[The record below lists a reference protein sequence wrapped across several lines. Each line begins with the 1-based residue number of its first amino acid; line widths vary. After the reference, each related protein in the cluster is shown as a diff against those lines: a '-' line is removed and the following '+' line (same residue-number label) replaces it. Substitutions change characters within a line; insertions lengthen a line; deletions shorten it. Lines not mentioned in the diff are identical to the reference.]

1 MPTYEISAPDGN
13 KYQIE
18 GPEGATQDQIIKE
31 VVRQNPFAGQ
41 TTEELK
47 KAPSAPS
54 TFRDINETAAMS
66 LAGGLKSLTDL
77 FGANNAVSRNL
88 AEKQETA
95 LKQMTPARLKELQVE
110 EELANRAE
118 GKPLEEASTAGRAF
132 LRSPLQGLTSGVFS
146 TIPQAVAYALA
157 PEVALPAGIARLVG
171 TGVAGKVAQK
181 VAGASPGIAVGSAMG
196 VGSQKGQDY
205 QAVKEAMLKRGA
217 TEEEAEVAAQKAAE
231 YSRENAPRQI
241 ASGIAGGAEAALGVE
256 SVLGRMGRA
265 GKVPATAPTRIGSAA
280 TSALGEAIPEAI
292 QSVTGTV
299 GTNIALQQAGFD
311 RDLMAGV
318 AGQATTDALTGALL
332 GTAVSPLQY
341 RSLQNDFLR
350 QQNEEANK
358 KQEEF
363 QKKREEF
370 VKKYQEQQEE
380 TKKNL
385 GLNMLALPAPATTA
399 EEKYRNPAAT
409 ITRQEL
415 GEQEVNG
422 KKIKSEVLQYLDD
435 YRKAN
440 NLPALKAYS
449 IEDIKDA
456 MPGLNP
462 EGEKAILDS
471 ILAGKYGY
479 KPVDETTGNEIK
491 YTSDDIMALAEEE
504 KNIATG
510 TQGFKDF
517 LTSVTGTDNVG
528 EMSQPQLHAAYSALQ
543 NFEPA
548 EETRILPEGTAA
560 TRFSQKQYDNAL
572 KVVNIEFASI
582 DNKPLDPKVIAK
594 EIKEATGLEN
604 DRDALAL
611 LDTAVKNGDLTFST
625 KPVFRVVDPAT
636 GKFVH
641 TATTRAKAEAFAKG
655 KDLNI
660 YGDSQSYISPAEQD
674 TLPDRTPL
682 PAGYQINQE
691 RVVEGEEDLV
701 DVMREGRGQALE
713 TIAVDKAQE
722 RIDTLTGES
731 KALADRALKRI
742 EQDSATTQKIQKN
755 LDQRI
760 AKGEGKTRDFEIQKT
775 RSERAITNLRKR
787 IQKNLDKIEELS
799 APIKTRKSEVKK
811 PIIKKKLTVTK
822 GGKAIGTFSNKEI
835 GKANAQ
841 AQDAILTQ
849 MTDEEIQAAIDNK
862 KLGLFSK
869 NAKKEQDRR
878 RGPTGFK
885 IKKAKTPETLS
896 PEFVDKAEEI
906 KKRLVPMLQ
915 RFGLGNVG
923 LNIVN
928 AIKNNAEGSY
938 LNSLIQVAFPDPS
951 DPNAA
956 NPVQTMRH
964 EALHALRDLGFFTDS
979 QWQALTNKA
988 KSEWIQKYLK
998 NQNVEVDG
1006 KVMSRYD
1013 GYVYINQTEPAA
1025 WNKANP
1031 DKPPRAVMSDAAL
1044 NELLVEEA
1052 IADAFGDFDANGSPA
1067 GMMAAILKRL
1077 NQFFEALRNAITG
1090 AGFQTA
1096 EDIFGKV
1103 ERGELK
1109 GEKDGRIRSTEPTAR
1124 PSTGRN
1130 EAEKLSIG
1138 RAGER
1143 RGRLPDGGIAPLEG
1157 APTIE
1162 GATGPDPRI
1171 VEVAENYAKS
1181 AGIPFKTQAN
1191 YSYVYPQ
1198 KASRIAKAYEDM
1210 EHAPNDPKVKQAY
1223 QELID
1228 QTRAQYDALTK
1239 AGYKFTFFDG
1249 NTDPYKGN
1257 PFNAMRDLRKNKKMA
1272 VYGTYDGFGTEGI
1285 TAGAVDDNPLL
1296 QDTGLRWKDQ
1306 KGKEHPV
1313 TGNDLF
1319 RAVHDA
1325 FGHGL
1330 EGAGFRARGEENAWQ
1345 AHAKMYTGLARGAMT
1360 SETRGQNSWLN
1371 FGPYGEKNR
1380 NAKLEDTVFA
1390 EQKTGLMPE
1399 WVWNEA
1405 MVSDEKGVTLGKLQ
1419 PDAQTYDA
1427 VHYGKQASLNKLL
1440 GDKYGEGLRGGE
1452 RRRLDMSDDPRIQ
1465 KRAYFYIENDKGEM
1479 PVPESGLGANVYTQR
1494 FNNIL
1499 GPGPAMNAISAA
1511 SRGDSNT
1518 FESNVIDAGYD
1529 GYAVPSMGM
1538 MVVLNHNA
1546 PVNYQGTRPELQE
1559 KMSLKIV
1566 RDNEAVSL
1574 EGKPSVNSI
1583 GKYFDKSIMDAFGRK
1598 LSYQNAED
1606 FDRAFNQALE
1616 EVTYQIE
1623 QEKSGLDWYDKD
1635 IKNSFKETATVIPE
1649 LKKIDNRIL
1658 FSVMAGIM
1666 SPQTTAR
1673 DNWFIAAK
1681 NFQNYLSTGT
1691 ISGVN
1696 PESGG
1701 LWQGG
1706 TQSANKKVQLEFL
1719 DAMVKDMGKK
1729 KALAWIMSDHPV
1741 SEINSF
1747 RLKYGKM
1754 KSGIDGKMA
1763 DMRPGLYAFGPK
1775 VGPFVANLNGIH
1787 DVTVDKWMTRT
1798 FNRYFG
1804 TMIGPDENIIDA
1816 PTEPQRR
1823 AIKKLVTEVA
1833 QNANIK
1839 PYQVQSLLWFYEQK
1853 LFTKLGV
1860 PSPSY
1865 AFSDGARRFTKDA
1878 RDRGGEAGVA
1888 GAVEP
1893 TGKLS
1898 LRKAPETPAFKRW
1911 FGDSKI
1917 VNDDGTPR
1925 VMYHGSRKDFSEPTT
1940 RSNRNA
1946 FFVTPDENF
1955 ASKYALNDLSWF
1967 PEKTGTI
1974 TKGEEGAQI
1983 YPVYI
1988 SAKNPFDY
1996 ENSQHLKKII
2006 PQFRK
2011 VLKEEEGYGQDLIQK
2026 MLNRFQEGQWRA
2038 IELANDYDLFEKN
2051 GFDAFYTSEQG
2062 RKNLGVFEPNQVK
2075 SAIGNQGTYTES
2087 PDIRLSLRS
2096 TRQPP
2101 ESKEFKQW
2109 FGESFFVDDEG
2120 NPVIV
2125 YHGTARDI
2133 TIFKGKQAK
2142 AIFVTTKPYVAEDYA
2157 NMGVDYMRAEAYK
2170 ALTRDE
2176 KVELIT
2182 VVAEQGERDG
2192 TITKAELK
2200 EIQSNLKKRVP
2211 TINEKTKS
2219 IVGLP
2224 YQIETEIIASL
2235 NNLLPTKG
2243 NIMPV
2248 YVNARNVFDY
2258 ANKDHVNKVYNW
2270 MMNNSRAL
2278 GSMQNPEQWLKKV
2291 KDLVSRGNWVRIES
2305 EDVQEAIRALDF
2317 DGFSVLEAGSKNY
2330 AVYNPTNI
2338 KSVTGNIGTFGLGEV
2353 TSEQAKQFG
2362 MTADQAKQAQEEGD
2376 IRFSLRKAP
2385 DTPEF
2390 KRWFGKSKVVDE
2402 NGDPLI
2408 VFHTGAFDANEI
2420 ISAAEQYR
2428 RTYGKSSGYMQGGNE
2443 GIYFSADPLY
2453 SSLYGKREG
2462 KTMYPVYLSIKNP
2475 FVVENKEQMSRLV
2488 KLKNFILGK
2497 REVFRNSIISDT
2509 TDPSTDSMYI
2519 TPEYK
2524 AELIKRGY
2532 DGIVNKEHNEI
2543 VAFEP
2548 TQIKSAI
2555 GNRGTYDFTNPDIRY
2570 SLKSTLPANIAASI
2584 EKTTTVREEKGF
2596 AERMMDAI
2604 SPKGFSSW
2612 RAEAV
2617 NRYNALSIA
2626 AKMRIDKTGGVGLY
2640 ADQNAEAMA
2649 LLSDDAAG
2657 VAAAAMGVHDRH
2669 GGIPVFRNG
2678 ITTID
2683 DSVEGIL
2690 PIFAP
2695 LAKYKDPFVYQ
2706 MYQFYSGAKR
2716 ERRYLDKGIEKNY
2729 DANDIAYAEQL
2740 GKQYPEFEEIFKK
2753 WDKYNKGLVK
2763 YQVDTGVLSPAEGA
2777 NYIKYSDYTPFYRQL
2792 EGENTFGPNVFQSI
2806 SGVKKPKKYK
2816 GGEAPIADF
2825 METIVRNTQSAIQAG
2840 MKNTAAK
2847 VAVDTFKDI
2856 GQAEAAPDD
2865 STGEEFVH
2873 VLEGGVKKSYLV
2885 YDKALVQAVMSLN
2898 LPDLPFIGFFAGPAN
2913 LLRNLVTKDP
2923 GFMLAN
2929 MVRDSMSAWV
2939 TSGVNMTP
2947 VASAAKNFVGALR
2960 GTSPEYKALLNA
2972 GILGGYEYSQGV
2984 EVSAANMKKA
2994 LGRYEPATGLNK
3006 LKYAPRSLWE
3016 ALEKGTMASDAATRM
3031 EVYKNVLAETG
3042 NEAEALY
3049 RAQEVMNFQR
3059 KGRSA
3064 VVRVLTAGIPFLN
3077 ARIQGLDVLYRAM
3090 SGQMGTVDAAKIQKA
3105 FFVRGASIMAISML
3119 YWFLT
3124 HDDDEYKKQE
3134 QETRDNNW
3142 LIPSLG
3148 IKIPIPFEV
3157 GVIFKVIPERIAEY
3171 FFGNDTGKDFAD
3183 SMKRNFQSTFMFN
3196 LIPQVGL
3203 PLYEAATN
3211 HSFFTGRD
3219 IVGAGLEG
3227 VKAEYQVGPGT
3238 SQLAA
3243 WLGSQTGYSPMLIDH
3258 VIGGYT
3264 GTFGSYAVDVVDSI
3278 AFANSDVQRPSKRF
3292 EQLPV
3297 FKRFLL
3303 DPQAKGN
3310 VTAYYDLK
3318 NSVDE
3323 AVRTSNFLEKTSNFE
3338 EMGKYSEET
3347 LRVLASKDFIS
3358 DMEKDMKELRET
3370 ALFVRTS
3377 TMSPDDKR
3385 DTLRSITDAENA
3397 MTSNIRYLRKLMD

>member
-1 MPTYEISAPDGN
+1 MPIYEISAPDGN
-13 KYQIE
+13 KYRIE
-18 GPEGATQDQIIKE
+18 GPEGATQDQVIQQVLK
-31 VVRQNPFAGQ
+31 QNPFAGK

-47 KAPSAPS
+47 QAPSAPS
-54 TFRDINETAAMS
+54 TLRDINETAALS

-77 FGANNAVSRNL
+77 FGVNNPVSKTL
-88 AEKQETA
+88 AEKQENA
-95 LKQMTPARLKELQVE
+95 LKQMTPARLKEMQVE

-118 GKPLEEASTAGRAF
+118 GKIGEEISTAGRAF
-132 LRSPLQGLTSGVFS
+132 LRSPLQGLTSGLFS
-146 TIPQAVAYALA
+146 TVPVVAATALA
-157 PEVALPAGIARLVG
+157 PEVALPAGIARLLG

-205 QAVKEAMLKRGA
+205 QAVKDAMLKRGA
-217 TEEEAEVAAQKAAE
+217 TEEEAEAAAQKAAE
-231 YSRENAPRQI
+231 YSRENAARQA

-256 SVLGRMGRA
+256 SVLGRMGRI
-265 GKVPATAPTRIGSAA
+265 GKAPALAPTRIGSAA
-280 TSALGEAIPEAI
+280 TSALGEAIPEGI

-332 GTAVSPLQY
+332 GTAVSPLQFK
-341 RSLQNDFLR
+341 SLQMDFLR
-350 QQNEEANK
+350 QKQEEANK

-363 QKKREEF
+363 EKQRQEF
-370 VKKYQEQQEE
+370 AEKYQKQQEE
-380 TKKNL
+380 TKQNF

-399 EEKYRNPAAT
+399 EDKYRNPAAT
-409 ITRQEL
+409 ITKEEM
-415 GEQEVNG
+415 GPEAAKYV
-422 KKIKSEVLQYLDD
+422 DD

-440 NLPALKAYS
+440 NLPKLKAYS
-449 IEDIKDA
+449 IEDIQDA

-462 EGEKAILDS
+462 EGEKGIIKK

-479 KPVDETTGNEIK
+479 EPVDKTTGNEIK
-491 YTSDDIMALAEEE
+491 YTPDDVLTLAGEQ

-543 NFEPA
+543 RFEPSD
-548 EETRILPEGTAA
+548 ETRILPEGTAA

-572 KVVNIEFASI
+572 KVVNVEFASV

-636 GKFVH
+636 GQFVH
-641 TATTRAKAEAFAKG
+641 TATTRAKAEKFASG
-655 KDLNI
+655 KNLDI
-660 YGDSQSYISPAEQD
+660 IGDSQAYISPVGQE

-682 PAGYQINQE
+682 PSGYQINQE
-691 RVVEGEEDLV
+691 RVIEGEQDLV
-701 DVMREGRGQALE
+701 DVMREGKGQSLE
-713 TIAVDKAQE
+713 TVAADQAQA

-731 KALADRALKRI
+731 KALAANALKRI
-742 EQDSATTQKIQKN
+742 ERDSATVERIQQG
-755 LDQRI
+755 LDQKI

-775 RSERAITNLRKR
+775 RSEQTMTNLRRR
-787 IQKNLDKIEELS
+787 IQKNLDAIEELS
-799 APIKTRKSEVKK
+799 APLKTRKSEVKK

-822 GGKAIGTFSNKEI
+822 DGKSIGTFSQDEI

-849 MTDEEIQAAIDNK
+849 MTDEEIQASIDDK

-869 NAKKEQDRR
+869 KAKAEQDRR

-885 IKKAKTPETLS
+885 IKRAKVPETLA
-896 PEFVDKAEEI
+896 PEFVDQAEEI
-906 KKRLVPMLQ
+906 KKKLVPMLQ

-938 LNSLIQVAFPDPS
+938 LNSLIQVAIDATS
-951 DPNAA
+951 
-956 NPVQTMRH
+956 PVQTMRH
-964 EALHALRDLGFFTDS
+964 EALHALKDLGFFSDS

-988 KSEWIQKYLK
+988 KSEWIDKYLK
-998 NQNVEVDG
+998 GQNVEVDG

-1031 DKPPRAVMSDAAL
+1031 DKPAREVMSDAAL
-1044 NELLVEEA
+1044 NDLLVEEA

-1067 GMMAAILKRL
+1067 GMVAAILKRL
-1077 NQFFEALRNAITG
+1077 NQLFEALRNAITG

-1109 GEKDGRIRSTEPTAR
+1109 GTKEATSEEEKLSTR
-1124 PSTGRN
+1124 PSSDVGHKREASTGRYVGAPDWVGDSPQRLTALRKKLKGLALEGEVGRYWYEN
-1130 EAEKLSIG
+1130 SSKAVMDMTGNKTDAEKFVGLLAIYSAHSTVAANTSKALNAWYQYKTGQPINAGDTIQDQKAEELLRQDKYWSGIKTNSFYQNLMIEIDPSKIDPKTATMDMWMAIAFDYGSEKLDQGPKYGFALRETQRLASELGWTPHQTQAAIWTAIKGRVEATRDKIRARDVERGNIEVSTGKNAKPVYILKPEGRYDHYRIAHQIG
-1138 RAGER
+1138 MDHNLTEQELLDSSYDFATALDERTAQVSWEATPGETTGVLPGLLKAPTKQKLEYLEAVSKVLRDQDGNDAIAVRIGLPAGKELLGFSAWKGDIGAGVQSFFPASVEGVGER
-1143 RGRLPDGGIAPLEG
+1143 REARQEAKDLLNLYANIRGFVLAQEAVVWHIPMFDGSKKNQNGYEGVFNEPLTEAEMKALYVGLNEKFNTWEIAPG
-1157 APTIE
+1157 YT
-1162 GATGPDPRI
+1162 
-1171 VEVAENYAKS
+1171 EN
-1181 AGIPFKTQAN
+1181 
-1191 YSYVYPQ
+1191 
-1198 KASRIAKAYEDM
+1198 
-1210 EHAPNDPKVKQAY
+1210 
-1223 QELID
+1223 
-1228 QTRAQYDALTK
+1228 
-1239 AGYKFTFFDG
+1239 
-1249 NTDPYKGN
+1249 
-1257 PFNAMRDLRKNKKMA
+1257 
-1272 VYGTYDGFGTEGI
+1272 
-1285 TAGAVDDNPLL
+1285 
-1296 QDTGLRWKDQ
+1296 
-1306 KGKEHPV
+1306 
-1313 TGNDLF
+1313 
-1319 RAVHDA
+1319 
-1325 FGHGL
+1325 
-1330 EGAGFRARGEENAWQ
+1330 GFRALNFTNIDNKTFQRGMQEVLASMPKDFGGGQLE
-1345 AHAKMYTGLARGAMT
+1345 GLAFRSTGDYIGNDWAASPQGEDYARNIASAADPNRPAGSPDLQTWATDLRSRVEKVNEDFSQKYNWGKPKLSLRVAETLTRPSVSGEGIVLGEKQPASMSYRGIHYGQAKVDELNGKKFGTGIRGA
-1360 SETRGQNSWLN
+1360 
-1371 FGPYGEKNR
+1371 
-1380 NAKLEDTVFA
+1380 
-1390 EQKTGLMPE
+1390 
-1399 WVWNEA
+1399 
-1405 MVSDEKGVTLGKLQ
+1405 
-1419 PDAQTYDA
+1419 
-1427 VHYGKQASLNKLL
+1427 
-1440 GDKYGEGLRGGE
+1440 E
-1452 RRRLDMSDDPRIQ
+1452 RRRLEDAFDDRI
-1465 KRAYFYIENDKGEM
+1465 KNRVYFYITKPDGTL
-1479 PVPESGLGANVYTQR
+1479 PLPEAGLGGYVYTQQ
-1494 FNNIL
+1494 FDNIL
-1499 GPGPAMNAISAA
+1499 PPGSEMSQMFSSVN
-1511 SRGDSNT
+1511 GDPNN
-1518 FESNVIDAGYD
+1518 FETAVIDAGYD

-1538 MVVLNHNA
+1538 MVVLNHNT
-1546 PVNYQGTRPELQE
+1546 PVKYEGTRGELME
-1559 KMSLKIV
+1559 
-1566 RDNEAVSL
+1566 
-1574 EGKPSVNSI
+1574 
-1583 GKYFDKSIMDAFGRK
+1583 
-1598 LSYQNAED
+1598 
-1606 FDRAFNQALE
+1606 
-1616 EVTYQIE
+1616 
-1623 QEKSGLDWYDKD
+1623 
-1635 IKNSFKETATVIPE
+1635 
-1649 LKKIDNRIL
+1649 
-1658 FSVMAGIM
+1658 
-1666 SPQTTAR
+1666 
-1673 DNWFIAAK
+1673 
-1681 NFQNYLSTGT
+1681 
-1691 ISGVN
+1691 
-1696 PESGG
+1696 
-1701 LWQGG
+1701 
-1706 TQSANKKVQLEFL
+1706 
-1719 DAMVKDMGKK
+1719 
-1729 KALAWIMSDHPV
+1729 
-1741 SEINSF
+1741 
-1747 RLKYGKM
+1747 
-1754 KSGIDGKMA
+1754 
-1763 DMRPGLYAFGPK
+1763 
-1775 VGPFVANLNGIH
+1775 
-1787 DVTVDKWMTRT
+1787 
-1798 FNRYFG
+1798 
-1804 TMIGPDENIIDA
+1804 
-1816 PTEPQRR
+1816 
-1823 AIKKLVTEVA
+1823 
-1833 QNANIK
+1833 
-1839 PYQVQSLLWFYEQK
+1839 
-1853 LFTKLGV
+1853 
-1860 PSPSY
+1860 
-1865 AFSDGARRFTKDA
+1865 
-1878 RDRGGEAGVA
+1878 
-1888 GAVEP
+1888 
-1893 TGKLS
+1893 
-1898 LRKAPETPAFKRW
+1898 
-1911 FGDSKI
+1911 
-1917 VNDDGTPR
+1917 
-1925 VMYHGSRKDFSEPTT
+1925 
-1940 RSNRNA
+1940 
-1946 FFVTPDENF
+1946 
-1955 ASKYALNDLSWF
+1955 
-1967 PEKTGTI
+1967 
-1974 TKGEEGAQI
+1974 KGE
-1983 YPVYI
+1983 
-1988 SAKNPFDY
+1988 K
-1996 ENSQHLKKII
+1996 
-2006 PQFRK
+2006 
-2011 VLKEEEGYGQDLIQK
+2011 
-2026 MLNRFQEGQWRA
+2026 
-2038 IELANDYDLFEKN
+2038 
-2051 GFDAFYTSEQG
+2051 
-2062 RKNLGVFEPNQVK
+2062 
-2075 SAIGNQGTYTES
+2075 
-2087 PDIRLSLRS
+2087 LSLRS

-2109 FGESFFVDDEG
+2109 FGDSYFTSGGE
-2120 NPVIV
+2120 PLIM

-2142 AIFVTTKPYVAEDYA
+2142 AIFVTTDPKVAETYA
-2157 NMGVDYMRAEAYK
+2157 DMGVDYMRTEAYK

-2182 VVAEQGERDG
+2182 VVAEQAERDG

-2211 TINEKTKS
+2211 PIDPEKNR
-2219 IVGLP
+2219 ILDLP
-2224 YQIETEIIASL
+2224 YQIEGEIIESL

-2248 YVNARNVFDY
+2248 YVNARNIFDY
-2258 ANKDHVNKVYNW
+2258 ANKDHVNQVYNW

-2278 GSMQNPEQWLKKV
+2278 GRMQNPEQWLKKV
-2291 KDLVSRGNWVRIES
+2291 KDLISRGNWVRIES

-2330 AVYNPTNI
+2330 AVYNATNI

-2353 TSEQAKQFG
+2353 TAEQAKQFG
-2362 MTADQAKQAQEEGD
+2362 MTADQAKKAQEEGD
-2376 IRFSLRKAP
+2376 IRFSL
-2385 DTPEF
+2385 
-2390 KRWFGKSKVVDE
+2390 KSQVSPK
-2402 NGDPLI
+2402 I
-2408 VFHTGAFDANEI
+2408 V
-2420 ISAAEQYR
+2420 
-2428 RTYGKSSGYMQGGNE
+2428 
-2443 GIYFSADPLY
+2443 
-2453 SSLYGKREG
+2453 
-2462 KTMYPVYLSIKNP
+2462 
-2475 FVVENKEQMSRLV
+2475 
-2488 KLKNFILGK
+2488 
-2497 REVFRNSIISDT
+2497 
-2509 TDPSTDSMYI
+2509 
-2519 TPEYK
+2519 
-2524 AELIKRGY
+2524 
-2532 DGIVNKEHNEI
+2532 
-2543 VAFEP
+2543 
-2548 TQIKSAI
+2548 
-2555 GNRGTYDFTNPDIRY
+2555 
-2570 SLKSTLPANIAASI
+2570 ASI

-2596 AERMMDAI
+2596 AERMMEAI

-2669 GGIPVFRNG
+2669 GGIPVYRNG

-2716 ERRYLDKGIEKNY
+2716 ARRYLDKGIEKNY

-2740 GKQYPEFEEIFKK
+2740 GKQYPEFEQIFKK

-2777 NYIKYSDYTPFYRQL
+2777 EYIKYSDYVPFYRQL

-2806 SGVKKPKKYK
+2806 SGVKKGKKYK

-2847 VAVDTFKDI
+2847 VAVDTFIDI
-2856 GQAEAAPDD
+2856 GQAEAAPDG

-2994 LGRYEPATGLNK
+2994 LGRYEPSTGLNK
-3006 LKYAPRSLWE
+3006 LKDAPRSLWE

-3042 NEAEALY
+3042 NEAEALF

-3183 SMKRNFQSTFMFN
+3183 SMKRNFMNTFAFN

-3211 HSFFTGRD
+3211 HSFFTGRN

-3227 VKAEYQVGPGT
+3227 VKAEYQVGPNT

-3264 GTFGSYAVDVVDSI
+3264 GTFGSYAVDAIDSI

-3292 EQLPV
+3292 EQLPI

-3323 AVRTSNFLEKTSNFE
+3323 AVRTSNFLEKTSNLE

-3358 DMEKDMKELRET
+3358 DMEKDMKEYREFAT
-3370 ALFVRTS
+3370 YVRSS

-3385 DTLRSITDAENA
+3385 DVLRSITDAENA
-3397 MTSNIRYLRKLMD
+3397 MTANVRYLRKLMD

>member
-1 MPTYEISAPDGN
+1 MAIEAQLPDGR
-13 KYQIE
+13 ILE
-18 GPEGATQDQIIKE
+18 FPDGTDPEVIQSAAKRLM
-31 VVRQNPFAGQ
+31 VSPLSHVS
-41 TTEELK
+41 TEELK
-47 KAPSAPS
+47 NAPSAPFS
-54 TFRDINETAAMS
+54 VSDIARSGGTGVVGGLGSLAAVGGASSAPSKYLEEKTQGIQSGLSPARLAEMQRREELIRRAEESGSFFEKIKAGAGAVTEAPLQSLAQGLGSAVTPVAAAVAAVAMAPASLAAGIGVAAAAVVGGLMGAGESKKGINERVRQEFEKAGDPPDVAARKADEAQAWTGQNLDQIMINAGTGALEGATGVGRVAAGAARTARGLKPIPTKPLTAPTKLGTVAGAAVEEAAPELIQS
-66 LAGGLKSLTDL
+66 LAGTAAGNV
-77 FGANNAVSRNL
+77 AASR
-88 AEKQETA
+88 
-95 LKQMTPARLKELQVE
+95 
-110 EELANRAE
+110 
-118 GKPLEEASTAGRAF
+118 AGF
-132 LRSPLQGLTSGVFS
+132 
-146 TIPQAVAYALA
+146 QADTF
-157 PEVALPAGIARLVG
+157 E
-171 TGVAGKVAQK
+171 
-181 VAGASPGIAVGSAMG
+181 
-196 VGSQKGQDY
+196 
-205 QAVKEAMLKRGA
+205 GA
-217 TEEEAEVAAQKAAE
+217 T
-231 YSRENAPRQI
+231 
-241 ASGIAGGAEAALGVE
+241 
-256 SVLGRMGRA
+256 
-265 GKVPATAPTRIGSAA
+265 SAA
-280 TSALGEAIPEAI
+280 TRDALIG
-292 QSVTGTV
+292 
-299 GTNIALQQAGFD
+299 
-311 RDLMAGV
+311 
-318 AGQATTDALTGALL
+318 ALTGA
-332 GTAVSPLQY
+332 AVSPVQY
-341 RSLQNDFLR
+341 KGLQNDFLR
-350 QQNEEANK
+350 QQQDEANK

-363 QKKREEF
+363 QKQREEF
-370 VKKYQEQQEE
+370 VQKYQQQQEE

-409 ITRQEL
+409 ITRDEL

-422 KKIKSEVLQYLDD
+422 KKVKSEALQYLDD

-449 IEDIKDA
+449 IEDIQDA

-462 EGEKAILDS
+462 EGEKGILDS

-543 NFEPA
+543 KFEPA

-572 KVVNIEFASI
+572 KVVNVEFASI

-594 EIKEATGLEN
+594 EIKESTGLEN

-636 GKFVH
+636 GQFVH
-641 TATTRAKAEAFAKG
+641 TALTRAKAEKFASG
-655 KDLNI
+655 KNLNI
-660 YGDSQSYISPAEQD
+660 IGDSQSYISPAEQD

-701 DVMREGRGQALE
+701 DVMREGKGQSLD
-713 TIAVDKAQE
+713 TIAADKAQE

-731 KALADRALKRI
+731 KELAAKALKRI
-742 EQDSATTQKIQKN
+742 ESDSAMQKRIQKN
-755 LDQRI
+755 LDQMV
-760 AKGEGKTRDFEIQKT
+760 AKGEGKTSDFKIQKT
-775 RSERAITNLRKR
+775 RSERAITNLRLR
-787 IQKNLDKIEELS
+787 IEKNLAKIEELS

-822 GGKAIGTFSNKEI
+822 DGKAIGTFSNKEI
-835 GKANAQ
+835 DKANAQ

-849 MTDEEIQAAIDNK
+849 MTDEEIQAAIDDK
-862 KLGLFSK
+862 KLGLFREK
-869 NAKKEQDRR
+869 AKKEQDIR

-885 IKKAKTPETLS
+885 ITKAKVPETLA

-906 KKRLVPMLQ
+906 KKTLVPMLQ

-1006 KVMSRYD
+1006 RVMSRYD

-1031 DKPPRAVMSDAAL
+1031 DKPARAVMSDAAL

-1067 GMMAAILKRL
+1067 GMVAAILKRL
-1077 NQFFEALRNAITG
+1077 NQLFEALRNSITG

-1109 GEKDGRIRSTEPTAR
+1109 GTK
-1124 PSTGRN
+1124 
-1130 EAEKLSIG
+1130 EATSEEKLSARAAAYWAQAGKVVKGVTNEMDLTEEEFESTSLMFQTGKAGTEQFKSEKIGGLPEVVQFLQDQRRKSGLPLLSVDKPEDRKVIARLMATEAMAAIRSGGANLEWYDSIINKTLAMAGLKYSELNTDINARMAFRIATAITSQGLNVEDNLAFAMKVYDQFRQFGKFPEIGQGADQAAMISNFKLANYLLDDMKADLMRQFLETEFTVEEMRSAGFSVTGELGDEKVLGSSVFGPKIGFGFYSNLNGNFDPVTMDMWFMRTIG
-1138 RAGER
+1138 R
-1143 RGRLPDGGIAPLEG
+1143 L
-1157 APTIE
+1157 
-1162 GATGPDPRI
+1162 TGNLKAFKQDLYDAQLDKFRNELDTSGSNGVFADQFNQDEI
-1171 VEVAENYAKS
+1171 DLAKADDKAAEALARKVKS
-1181 AGIPFKTQAN
+1181 AHERDYKAN
-1191 YSYVYPQ
+1191 RASY
-1198 KASRIAKAYEDM
+1198 
-1210 EHAPNDPKVKQAY
+1210 NDG
-1223 QELID
+1223 
-1228 QTRAQYDALTK
+1228 TREKSKLVA
-1239 AGYKFTFFDG
+1239 
-1249 NTDPYKGN
+1249 
-1257 PFNAMRDLRKNKKMA
+1257 
-1272 VYGTYDGFGTEGI
+1272 
-1285 TAGAVDDNPLL
+1285 
-1296 QDTGLRWKDQ
+1296 
-1306 KGKEHPV
+1306 
-1313 TGNDLF
+1313 
-1319 RAVHDA
+1319 
-1325 FGHGL
+1325 
-1330 EGAGFRARGEENAWQ
+1330 
-1345 AHAKMYTGLARGAMT
+1345 T
-1360 SETRGQNSWLN
+1360 SETMIKSLDAPKDAPSNGTERRNLRDVVRQMVDIVE
-1371 FGPYGEKNR
+1371 EK
-1380 NAKLEDTVFA
+1380 
-1390 EQKTGLMPE
+1390 
-1399 WVWNEA
+1399 
-1405 MVSDEKGVTLGKLQ
+1405 
-1419 PDAQTYDA
+1419 
-1427 VHYGKQASLNKLL
+1427 YGKRVPPASLQAVIWYPEQELYKAMGVKLRVTSQNYAGAIEKILL
-1440 GDKYGEGLRGGE
+1440 GEGYGEGNLSAAAKLGSRTAQQLAKTAVVKGSKATGTQPVRLGALQAEEKESLLERGRKRVVLEEEKVTPKRKKVIFEVAPDPNNKALTAKWNALPNEVRIEISDRIGNKIIKDA
-1452 RRRLDMSDDPRIQ
+1452 LDKFGIKGYVDTQVGSYLDDTNPSF
-1465 KRAYFYIENDKGEM
+1465 ALYL
-1479 PVPESGLGANVYTQR
+1479 ESGDPVAMAN
-1494 FNNIL
+1494 FL
-1499 GPGPAMNAISAA
+1499 
-1511 SRGDSNT
+1511 
-1518 FESNVIDAGYD
+1518 
-1529 GYAVPSMGM
+1529 GYALSQDSMMVVSPKEAKGLDKTGAVRVNIGNASAKKVNEIYQQLREIEVDGEKPIGGQSFM
-1538 MVVLNHNA
+1538 NGHMVVLNYSNV
-1546 PVNYQGTRPELQE
+1546 PTNEL
-1559 KMSLKIV
+1559 
-1566 RDNEAVSL
+1566 AVLINDKL
-1574 EGKPSVNSI
+1574 EQQYEVI
-1583 GKYFDKSIMDAFGRK
+1583 T
-1598 LSYQNAED
+1598 ED
-1606 FDRAFNQALE
+1606 
-1616 EVTYQIE
+1616 VY
-1623 QEKSGLDWYDKD
+1623 
-1635 IKNSFKETATVIPE
+1635 TA
-1649 LKKIDNRIL
+1649 
-1658 FSVMAGIM
+1658 
-1666 SPQTTAR
+1666 
-1673 DNWFIAAK
+1673 
-1681 NFQNYLSTGT
+1681 
-1691 ISGVN
+1691 
-1696 PESGG
+1696 
-1701 LWQGG
+1701 
-1706 TQSANKKVQLEFL
+1706 
-1719 DAMVKDMGKK
+1719 
-1729 KALAWIMSDHPV
+1729 
-1741 SEINSF
+1741 
-1747 RLKYGKM
+1747 
-1754 KSGIDGKMA
+1754 
-1763 DMRPGLYAFGPK
+1763 
-1775 VGPFVANLNGIH
+1775 
-1787 DVTVDKWMTRT
+1787 
-1798 FNRYFG
+1798 
-1804 TMIGPDENIIDA
+1804 
-1816 PTEPQRR
+1816 
-1823 AIKKLVTEVA
+1823 
-1833 QNANIK
+1833 
-1839 PYQVQSLLWFYEQK
+1839 
-1853 LFTKLGV
+1853 
-1860 PSPSY
+1860 
-1865 AFSDGARRFTKDA
+1865 
-1878 RDRGGEAGVA
+1878 
-1888 GAVEP
+1888 
-1893 TGKLS
+1893 
-1898 LRKAPETPAFKRW
+1898 
-1911 FGDSKI
+1911 
-1917 VNDDGTPR
+1917 
-1925 VMYHGSRKDFSEPTT
+1925 
-1940 RSNRNA
+1940 
-1946 FFVTPDENF
+1946 
-1955 ASKYALNDLSWF
+1955 F
-1967 PEKTGTI
+1967 PEK
-1974 TKGEEGAQI
+1974 K
-1983 YPVYI
+1983 
-1988 SAKNPFDY
+1988 
-1996 ENSQHLKKII
+1996 
-2006 PQFRK
+2006 
-2011 VLKEEEGYGQDLIQK
+2011 
-2026 MLNRFQEGQWRA
+2026 
-2038 IELANDYDLFEKN
+2038 DYDYANPSSDPRGNAGVLRQTSRDLRSEATRLLQKELR
-2051 GFDAFYTSEQG
+2051 GFKPEAAPAEG
-2062 RKNLGVFEPNQVK
+2062 K
-2075 SAIGNQGTYTES
+2075 
-2087 PDIRLSLRS
+2087 LSLRS

-2109 FGESFFVDDEG
+2109 FGNSYFTSGGE
-2120 NPVIV
+2120 PLIM

-2142 AIFVTTKPYVAEDYA
+2142 AIFVTTKPDVAEDYA
-2157 NMGVDYMRAEAYK
+2157 NMGVDYMRTEAYK

-2176 KVELIT
+2176 KAELIA
-2182 VVAEQGERDG
+2182 VVAEQAERDG
-2192 TITKAELK
+2192 KITKVELK

-2211 TINEKTKS
+2211 PIDPEKNRIIN
-2219 IVGLP
+2219 LP
-2224 YQIETEIIASL
+2224 YQIEGEIIESL

-2258 ANKDHVNKVYNW
+2258 ANKDHVNKVYEW

-2278 GSMQNPEQWLKKV
+2278 GRMQNPEQWLKKI
-2291 KDLVSRGNWVRIES
+2291 KDLISRGNWVRIES

-2362 MTADQAKQAQEEGD
+2362 MTAEQAKQAQEEGD

-2596 AERMMDAI
+2596 AERMMEAI

-2612 RAEAV
+2612 RAEAI

-2626 AKMRIDKTGGVGLY
+2626 DKIKVKKRGGVALY
-2640 ADQNAEAMA
+2640 ADQSAEAAA
-2649 LLSDDAAG
+2649 LMSDNAAG
-2657 VAAAAMGVHDRH
+2657 VAASAMGVHDRR
-2669 GGIPVFRNG
+2669 GGVPVFRNG
-2678 ITTID
+2678 VTTID
-2683 DSVEGIL
+2683 GSVEGIVS
-2690 PIFAP
+2690 IFAP

-2716 ERRYLDKGIEKNY
+2716 ARRYLDKGIEKNY

-2740 GKQYPEFEEIFKK
+2740 GKDYPEFKQIFEK

-2777 NYIKYSDYTPFYRQL
+2777 EYIKYADYVPFYRQL
-2792 EGENTFGPNVFQSI
+2792 EGEKTFGPNVFQSI
-2806 SGVKKPKKYK
+2806 SGVKKPKKYT

-2847 VAVDTFKDI
+2847 MAVDTFVEID
-2856 GQAEAAPDD
+2856 QAELAPDG
-2865 STGEEFVH
+2865 STGEEYVH

-2885 YDKALVQAVMSLN
+2885 YDKALVQSVMSLN
-2898 LPDLPFIGFFAGPAN
+2898 LPELPFIGFFAGPAN

-2939 TSGVNMTP
+2939 TSGVKMTP
-2947 VASAAKNFVGALR
+2947 VASAIKNFTGALA
-2960 GTSPEYKALLNA
+2960 GTAPEYQALLNA
-2972 GILGGYEYSQGV
+2972 GVLGGYDYSQGV
-2984 EVSAANMKKA
+2984 EVSAASMKKA
-2994 LGRYEPATGLNK
+2994 LG
-3006 LKYAPRSLWE
+3006 KYAPSTSLDKLKNVPTSLWE
-3016 ALEKGTMASDAATRM
+3016 SLEKGTMASDAATRM
-3031 EVYKNVLAETG
+3031 EVYKSVLAETG

-3049 RAQEVMNFQR
+3049 RAMEVMNFNR

-3064 VVRVLTAGIPFLN
+3064 VVRVLTAAVPFLN

-3090 SGQMGTVDAAKIQKA
+3090 SGQMGTSDAKKIQKA
-3105 FFVRGASIMAISML
+3105 FFVRGASIMAMSMI
-3119 YWFLT
+3119 YWALT
-3124 HDDDEYKKQE
+3124 HDEEEYKKQE
-3134 QETRDNNW
+3134 QETRDNYW
-3142 LIPSLG
+3142 LIPSMG

-3171 FFGNDTGKDFAD
+3171 FLGNDTGKDFAD
-3183 SMKRNFQSTFMFN
+3183 SMKRNFMNTFAFN
-3196 LIPQVGL
+3196 LIPQTVL
-3203 PLYEAATN
+3203 PIYEAKTN
-3211 HSFFTGRD
+3211 YSFFTQRN
-3219 IVGAGLEG
+3219 IIGAGLEG
-3227 VKAEYQVGPGT
+3227 VAPEYQVGPST

-3243 WLGSQTGYSPMLIDH
+3243 FLGKELGYSPMLIDH

-3264 GTFGSYAVDVVDSI
+3264 GTFGSYAVDVIDAI
-3278 AFANSDVQRPSKRF
+3278 AFAGADVQRPSKRF
-3292 EQLPV
+3292 EQLPI

-3338 EMGKYSEET
+3338 ELGKYNEET
-3347 LRVLASKDFIS
+3347 LKVLASKDFIS
-3358 DMEKDMKELRET
+3358 DMEKDMKELREMST
-3370 ALFVRTS
+3370 FVRSS

-3385 DTLRSITDAENA
+3385 DMLMSITDAENA
-3397 MTSNIRYLRKLMD
+3397 MTANVRYLRKLMD

>member
-1 MPTYEISAPDGN
+1 MAIEAQLPDGR
-13 KYQIE
+13 ILE
-18 GPEGATQDQIIKE
+18 FPDGTDPEVIQSAAKRLM
-31 VVRQNPFAGQ
+31 VSPLSHVS
-41 TTEELK
+41 TEELK

-54 TFRDINETAAMS
+54 TLRDINETAALS
-66 LAGGLKSLTDL
+66 LAGGLKSLTDV
-77 FGANNAVSRNL
+77 FGANNAASRNL
-88 AEKQETA
+88 AEKQDAA
-95 LKQMTPARLKELQVE
+95 LRRMTPARLQELQTE
-110 EELANRAE
+110 EELARRAE
-118 GKPLEEASTAGRAF
+118 GKTGEEISTAARAF
-132 LRSPLQGLTSGVFS
+132 FRSPLQGLTSGAFS
-146 TIPQAVAYALA
+146 SVPIIAATALA
-157 PEVALPAGIARLVG
+157 PEVTLPAGIARLLG

-181 VAGASPGIAVGSAMG
+181 AAGASPGAAVGTAMG

-205 QAVKEAMLKRGA
+205 EAVKDAMLKRGA
-217 TEEEAEVAAQKAAE
+217 TEEEAEAAAQKAAE
-231 YSRENAPRQI
+231 YSRENAARQA
-241 ASGIAGGAEAALGVE
+241 ASGVAGGAEAVLGVE
-256 SVLGRMGRA
+256 SVLGRMGRGRVGA
-265 GKVPATAPTRIGSAA
+265 PATAPTRIGTAVKS
-280 TSALGEAIPEAI
+280 TVGEAVPEAI
-292 QSVTGTV
+292 QSVTGGV
-299 GTNIALQQAGFD
+299 GTNIALQQAGFE

-318 AGQATTDALTGALL
+318 AGQATTEALTGAIL

-341 RSLQNDFLR
+341 RNLQNDFLR

-363 QKKREEF
+363 QKQREEF
-370 VKKYQEQQEE
+370 VQKYQQQQEE
-380 TKKNL
+380 TKQNL

-409 ITRQEL
+409 ITKEEM
-415 GEQEVNG
+415 GPEAAKYV
-422 KKIKSEVLQYLDD
+422 DD

-462 EGEKAILDS
+462 EGEKGILDS

-543 NFEPA
+543 KFEPS

-572 KVVNIEFASI
+572 KVVNVEFASV

-636 GKFVH
+636 GQFVH
-641 TATTRAKAEAFAKG
+641 TALTRAKAEKFASG
-655 KDLNI
+655 KNLNI
-660 YGDSQSYISPAEQD
+660 IGDSQSYISPAEQD

-682 PAGYQINQE
+682 PAGYKINQE
-691 RVVEGEEDLV
+691 RVVEGEQDLV
-701 DVMREGRGQALE
+701 DVMREGKGQPLD

-731 KALADRALKRI
+731 KELAAKALKRI
-742 EQDSATTQKIQKN
+742 EADSAMQKRIQKN
-755 LDQRI
+755 LDQMV
-760 AKGEGKTRDFEIQKT
+760 AKGEGKTSDFKIQKT
-775 RSERAITNLRKR
+775 RSESAITNLRKR

-822 GGKAIGTFSNKEI
+822 DGKAIGTFSQDEI

-849 MTDEEIQAAIDNK
+849 MTDEEIQASIDDK

-869 NAKKEQDRR
+869 KAKEEQDRR

-885 IKKAKTPETLS
+885 IKKTKVPETLA
-896 PEFVDKAEEI
+896 PEFVDQAEEI
-906 KKRLVPMLQ
+906 KKKLVPMLQ
-915 RFGLGNVG
+915 KFGLGNVG

-938 LNSLIQVAFPDPS
+938 LNSLIQVAIDATS
-951 DPNAA
+951 
-956 NPVQTMRH
+956 PVQTMRH
-964 EALHALRDLGFFTDS
+964 EALHALKDLGFFSDS

-988 KSEWIQKYLK
+988 KTEWIDKYLK
-998 NQNVEVDG
+998 GQTAEFEG
-1006 KVMSRYD
+1006 QTMSRF
-1013 GYVYINQTEPAA
+1013 
-1025 WNKANP
+1025 
-1031 DKPPRAVMSDAAL
+1031 DAYKKMGL
-1044 NELLVEEA
+1044 TDEEITEEA
-1052 IADAFGDFDANGSPA
+1052 IADAFGDFDANGSPP
-1067 GMMAAILKRL
+1067 GMVAALLKRL
-1077 NQFFEALRNAITG
+1077 NQFFEALKNALTG

-1096 EDIFGKV
+1096 ESIFGKV
-1103 ERGELK
+1103 ERGELTSTK
-1109 GEKDGRIRSTEPTAR
+1109 EATSEEKLSAGRPSSDIGHKREA
-1124 PSTGRN
+1124 STGRYVGAPDWVGDSPQRLTALRKKLKKLAVEGEVGRYWYEN
-1130 EAEKLSIG
+1130 SSQAVMDMTGNKTDAEKFVGLLAIYSAHSTVSANTSKALNAWYQYKTGQPVNAGDTIQDKKSEELLRQNKYWSGIKTNSFYQNLMIEIDPSKIDPKTATMDMWMAIAFDYGSEKLDQGPKYGFALRETQRLAEELGWTPHQTQAAIWTAIKGRVEATRDKIRAKDVERGNIDVSTGKNAQPVYILKPEGRYDHYRLAHQIG
-1138 RAGER
+1138 MDHNLTEQELLDSSYDFATALDERTAQVSWEATPGETTGVLPGLLKAPTKQKLEYLEAVSKVLRDQDGNDAIAVRIGLPAGKELLGFSAWKGDIGAGVQSFFPASVEGVGER
-1143 RGRLPDGGIAPLEG
+1143 REARQEAKDLLNLYANIRGFVLIQEAVVWHIPMFDGSKKNQNGYEGVFNEPLTEAEMKALYTGLHEKFDTWEIAPG
-1157 APTIE
+1157 YT
-1162 GATGPDPRI
+1162 
-1171 VEVAENYAKS
+1171 EN
-1181 AGIPFKTQAN
+1181 
-1191 YSYVYPQ
+1191 
-1198 KASRIAKAYEDM
+1198 
-1210 EHAPNDPKVKQAY
+1210 
-1223 QELID
+1223 
-1228 QTRAQYDALTK
+1228 
-1239 AGYKFTFFDG
+1239 
-1249 NTDPYKGN
+1249 
-1257 PFNAMRDLRKNKKMA
+1257 
-1272 VYGTYDGFGTEGI
+1272 
-1285 TAGAVDDNPLL
+1285 
-1296 QDTGLRWKDQ
+1296 
-1306 KGKEHPV
+1306 
-1313 TGNDLF
+1313 
-1319 RAVHDA
+1319 
-1325 FGHGL
+1325 
-1330 EGAGFRARGEENAWQ
+1330 GFRALNFTNVDNKTFQRGIREVLASMPKDFGNGQLE
-1345 AHAKMYTGLARGAMT
+1345 GLAFRSTGDYIGNDWAASPQGEDYARNIASAADPNRPAGSPDLQTWATDLRSRVEKVNEDFSQKYNWGKPKLSLRVAETLTRPSVSGEGIVLGEKQPASMSYRGIHYGQTKVDELDGKKFGTGIRGA
-1360 SETRGQNSWLN
+1360 
-1371 FGPYGEKNR
+1371 
-1380 NAKLEDTVFA
+1380 
-1390 EQKTGLMPE
+1390 
-1399 WVWNEA
+1399 
-1405 MVSDEKGVTLGKLQ
+1405 
-1419 PDAQTYDA
+1419 
-1427 VHYGKQASLNKLL
+1427 
-1440 GDKYGEGLRGGE
+1440 E
-1452 RRRLDMSDDPRIQ
+1452 RRRLEDAFDDRI
-1465 KRAYFYIENDKGEM
+1465 KNRVYFYITKPDGTL
-1479 PVPESGLGANVYTQR
+1479 PLPEAGLGGYVYTQQ
-1494 FNNIL
+1494 FDNIL
-1499 GPGPAMNAISAA
+1499 PPGSEMSQMFSSVN
-1511 SRGDSNT
+1511 GDANN
-1518 FESNVIDAGYD
+1518 FETAVIDAGYD

-1538 MVVLNHNA
+1538 MVVLNHNT
-1546 PVNYQGTRPELQE
+1546 PVKYEGTRGELMQ
-1559 KMSLKIV
+1559 
-1566 RDNEAVSL
+1566 
-1574 EGKPSVNSI
+1574 
-1583 GKYFDKSIMDAFGRK
+1583 
-1598 LSYQNAED
+1598 
-1606 FDRAFNQALE
+1606 
-1616 EVTYQIE
+1616 
-1623 QEKSGLDWYDKD
+1623 
-1635 IKNSFKETATVIPE
+1635 
-1649 LKKIDNRIL
+1649 
-1658 FSVMAGIM
+1658 
-1666 SPQTTAR
+1666 
-1673 DNWFIAAK
+1673 
-1681 NFQNYLSTGT
+1681 
-1691 ISGVN
+1691 
-1696 PESGG
+1696 
-1701 LWQGG
+1701 
-1706 TQSANKKVQLEFL
+1706 
-1719 DAMVKDMGKK
+1719 
-1729 KALAWIMSDHPV
+1729 
-1741 SEINSF
+1741 
-1747 RLKYGKM
+1747 
-1754 KSGIDGKMA
+1754 
-1763 DMRPGLYAFGPK
+1763 
-1775 VGPFVANLNGIH
+1775 
-1787 DVTVDKWMTRT
+1787 
-1798 FNRYFG
+1798 
-1804 TMIGPDENIIDA
+1804 
-1816 PTEPQRR
+1816 
-1823 AIKKLVTEVA
+1823 
-1833 QNANIK
+1833 
-1839 PYQVQSLLWFYEQK
+1839 
-1853 LFTKLGV
+1853 
-1860 PSPSY
+1860 
-1865 AFSDGARRFTKDA
+1865 
-1878 RDRGGEAGVA
+1878 
-1888 GAVEP
+1888 
-1893 TGKLS
+1893 
-1898 LRKAPETPAFKRW
+1898 
-1911 FGDSKI
+1911 
-1917 VNDDGTPR
+1917 
-1925 VMYHGSRKDFSEPTT
+1925 
-1940 RSNRNA
+1940 
-1946 FFVTPDENF
+1946 
-1955 ASKYALNDLSWF
+1955 
-1967 PEKTGTI
+1967 
-1974 TKGEEGAQI
+1974 KGE
-1983 YPVYI
+1983 
-1988 SAKNPFDY
+1988 K
-1996 ENSQHLKKII
+1996 
-2006 PQFRK
+2006 
-2011 VLKEEEGYGQDLIQK
+2011 
-2026 MLNRFQEGQWRA
+2026 
-2038 IELANDYDLFEKN
+2038 
-2051 GFDAFYTSEQG
+2051 
-2062 RKNLGVFEPNQVK
+2062 
-2075 SAIGNQGTYTES
+2075 
-2087 PDIRLSLRS
+2087 LSLRS

-2109 FGESFFVDDEG
+2109 FGNSYFTSGGE
-2120 NPVIV
+2120 PLIM

-2142 AIFVTTKPYVAEDYA
+2142 AIFVTTEPKVAETYA
-2157 NMGVDYMRAEAYK
+2157 DMGVDYMRTEAYK

-2182 VVAEQGERDG
+2182 VVAEQAERDG

-2211 TINEKTKS
+2211 PIDSEKNR
-2219 IVGLP
+2219 IIDLP
-2224 YQIETEIIASL
+2224 YQIEGEIIESL

-2258 ANKDHVNKVYNW
+2258 ANKDHVNKVYEW

-2278 GSMQNPEQWLKKV
+2278 GRMQNPEQWLKKV
-2291 KDLVSRGNWVRIES
+2291 KDLISRGNWVRIES

-2330 AVYNPTNI
+2330 AVYNATNI

-2362 MTADQAKQAQEEGD
+2362 MTAEQAKQAQEEGD

-2543 VAFEP
+2543 VAFES

-2570 SLKSTLPANIAASI
+2570 SLKSQVAPNIVSSI

-2617 NRYNALSIA
+2617 NRYNALSIVDKIKVKNSGGA
-2626 AKMRIDKTGGVGLY
+2626 ALY
-2640 ADQNAEAMA
+2640 ADQSAEAMA

-2657 VAAAAMGVHDRH
+2657 VAASAMGVHDRH

-2695 LAKYKDPFVYQ
+2695 LAKYKDPFIYQ

-2716 ERRYLDKGIEKNY
+2716 ARRYLDKGIEKNY
-2729 DANDIAYAEQL
+2729 DANDIIYAEKL
-2740 GKQYPEFEEIFKK
+2740 GKDYPEFEQIFKK

-2777 NYIKYSDYTPFYRQL
+2777 EYIKYADYVPFYRQL

-2806 SGVKKPKKYK
+2806 SGVKKGKKYK

-2847 VAVDTFKDI
+2847 VAVDNFIDI
-2856 GQAEAAPDD
+2856 GQAEAAPDG

-2994 LGRYEPATGLNK
+2994 LGRYEPSTGLNK
-3006 LKYAPRSLWE
+3006 LKDAPRSLWE
-3016 ALEKGTMASDAATRM
+3016 ALEKGTMASDAATRI

-3077 ARIQGLDVLYRAM
+3077 ARIQGLDVLYRSM

-3105 FFVRGASIMAISML
+3105 FFVRGSYIMAMSMV

-3124 HDDDEYKKQE
+3124 HDEEEYKKQE

-3148 IKIPIPFEV
+3148 IKLPIPFEV

-3183 SMKRNFQSTFMFN
+3183 SMKRNFMSTFAFN

-3219 IVGAGLEG
+3219 IVGAGLKG
-3227 VKAEYQVGPGT
+3227 IKSEYQVGPST

-3264 GTFGSYAVDVVDSI
+3264 GTFGSYAVDAIDSI

-3292 EQLPV
+3292 EQLPI

-3338 EMGKYSEET
+3338 EMGKYNEET

-3358 DMEKDMKELRET
+3358 EMEKDMKEYREFAT
-3370 ALFVRTS
+3370 YVRTS

-3385 DTLRSITDAENA
+3385 DILRSITDAENA
-3397 MTSNIRYLRKLMD
+3397 MTANVRYLRKLMD